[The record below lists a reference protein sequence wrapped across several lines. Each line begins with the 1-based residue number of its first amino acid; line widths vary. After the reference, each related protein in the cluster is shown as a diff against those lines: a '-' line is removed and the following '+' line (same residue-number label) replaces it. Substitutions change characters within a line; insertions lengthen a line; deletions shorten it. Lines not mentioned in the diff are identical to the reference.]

1 LRATNWTTPLHDRA
15 LHRTESIAKPDLTF
29 AVDFTS
35 TTRARTD
42 LEVFEVTLFAF
53 PDPELLGLDPPD
65 PDPPDPDPPDPDP
78 PDPDPPVPDPPGADC
93 GTAPRVV
100 DG

>member
-1 LRATNWTTPLHDRA
+1 LHDRA
-15 LHRTESIAKPDLTF
+15 LHRTASNANPDLTF